1 MTETDKI
8 LKDLLVT
15 CTQMENDLSLIKE
28 YIASTRED
36 QIEYV
41 EDMIAQCNL
50 IDSSKDLTIEEHN
63 DMRRIRFSL
72 IQLKDR
78 MCLSNGRTE

>member
-1 MTETDKI
+1 MTNTDKV
-8 LKDLLVT
+8 LQDLLVT
-15 CTQMENDLSLIKE
+15 CSQMENDLSVIKE

-41 EDMIAQCNL
+41 NDMIAQCNL
-50 IDSSKDLTIEEHN
+50 LDSTKDLTIEEHN
-63 DMRRIRFSL
+63 DLRRIRFSL

-78 MCLSNGRTE
+78 MCYK

>member
-1 MTETDKI
+1 MNSTDDV
-8 LKDLLVT
+8 LRDLLVT
-15 CTQMENDLSLIKE
+15 CTQMENDLSVIKE

-50 IDSSKDLTIEEHN
+50 IDNSKDLTIEEHN
-63 DMRRIRFSL
+63 DLRRIRFSL

-78 MCLSNGRTE
+78 MCYK